1 MINIEDIIKEY
12 PKPQQAFK
20 GRILREYF
28 QHKILNLVYQSKY
41 SNQLIFL
48 GGTALK
54 IIYGNPR
61 FSENLDFDNL
71 GISQNDFNLLTNSIK
86 KSLEKEGYKIETR
99 NVFKGA
105 FRCYLKILEVLFE
118 LKLTEHKS
126 EKILIQL
133 DTAPHKFS
141 YIPEDY
147 LLQKFE
153 VYRWIKVVPIDIIL
167 SQKIATIMERKRT
180 KGRDFFDIVFLY
192 SKTKPNYQYLDS
204 RLGIKNKDQLKKTL
218 IKIAKELDFRAL
230 TDDVEP
236 FLFDPSQKDRVL
248 YFEKFIKQL

>member
-1 MINIEDIIKEY
+1 MINIKDIIKEY

-20 GRILREYF
+20 RRILREYF
-28 QHKILNLVYQSKY
+28 QYKILDLIYQGKY
-41 SNQLIFL
+41 SKQLIFL

-54 IIYGNPR
+54 IVYGNPR
-61 FSENLDFDNL
+61 FSEDLDFDNL
-71 GISQNDFNLLTNSIK
+71 GISHDDFNLLTSSIK
-86 KSLEKEGYKIETR
+86 KGMEKEGYKVEIR
-99 NVFKGA
+99 NIFKGA

-141 YIPEDY
+141 YAPEDY

-153 VYRWIKVVPIDIIL
+153 VFRWIKVAPIDIIL
-167 SQKIATIMERKRT
+167 AQKIATITERKRA

-192 SKTKPNYQYLDS
+192 SKTEPNYQYLDS
-204 RLGIKNKDQLKKTL
+204 RLGIKNKDQLKEKL
-218 IKIAKELDFRAL
+218 IKIAGGLDFRAL
-230 TDDVEP
+230 ANDVEP
-236 FLFDPSQKDRVL
+236 FLFDLSQKDRVL
-248 YFEKFIKQL
+248 YFEKFINQL

>member
-1 MINIEDIIKEY
+1 MINIQDIIKEY
-12 PKPQQAFK
+12 SKPQQTFK
-20 GRILREYF
+20 RRILREYF
-28 QHKILNLVYQSKY
+28 QYKILNLVYQSKY
-41 SNQLIFL
+41 SNRLIFL

-61 FSENLDFDNL
+61 FSEDLDFDNL
-71 GISQNDFNLLTNSIK
+71 GISRNDFNLLTSSIK
-86 KSLEKEGYKIETR
+86 KGLEKEGYKIEVR
-99 NVFKGA
+99 NIFKGA
-105 FRCYLKILEVLFE
+105 FRCYLKILEILFE
-118 LKLTEHKS
+118 FKLTTHES
-126 EKILIQL
+126 EKVLIQL

-141 YIPEDY
+141 YMPKDHLI
-147 LLQKFE
+147 QKFE

-167 SQKIATIMERKRT
+167 AQKIATILERKRT

-204 RLGIKNKDQLKKTL
+204 KLGIKNKDQLKKTL
-218 IKIAKELDFRAL
+218 IKTARELDFRAL
-230 TDDVEP
+230 AKDVEP